1 MFKIMQYLVEF
12 IGTLIIVYALLLT
25 DTNPAIMGIVYFAVY
40 TVAGEMAS
48 GTFNPLGALAYYMIG
63 RMSIQELGFN
73 IGAQMFAMQAA
84 VISFLPIKV
93 FIGDLY

>member
-1 MFKIMQYLVEF
+1 MQYLVEF

-25 DTNPAIMGIVYFAVY
+25 DTNPAVMGIVYFAVY

-63 RMSIQELGFN
+63 RLSLKELGFN
-73 IGAQMFAMQAA
+73 IAAQLFAMQAA
-84 VISFLPIKV
+84 VITFLPITT